1 MQEEVTRKTIALA
14 IKTAKLD
21 GKVLQAALRKL
32 LQLYRKARD
41 TPHCGK
47 QTLKQLMR
55 HGTGVSNIEITDANI
70 KAFESTAKKYGME
83 CMRKWE
89 KIGCNILCGLALW
102 EQMQDCDRRGVP
114 YTDIDIE
121 AVSQEVAY
129 RLMMSHDRLYAL
141 ALYEWTEQHF
151 TQNSDTSDAAAGE
164 NGCDFPTHNN
174 ST

>member
-1 MQEEVTRKTIALA
+1 MELSNY
-14 IKTAKLD
+14 
-21 GKVLQAALRKL
+21 QA
-32 LQLYRKARD
+32 
-41 TPHCGK
+41 
-47 QTLKQLMR
+47 
-55 HGTGVSNIEITDANI
+55 
-70 KAFESTAKKYGME
+70 FME
-83 CMRKWE
+83 WMRKWE

-121 AVSQEVAY
+121 AVSQDVAY
-129 RLMMSHDRLYAL
+129 RLMMLHDRLYAL

-151 TQNSDTSDAAAGE
+151 AQNNDTSDAAAGE